1 MSHLAPS
8 HSSWCLLCQ
17 QRRHGHCT
25 GTCQC
30 PTCHPADGGPQ
41 VSERTALLWKLP
53 LRHDGR
59 GCYIY
64 DAAGAMVAQMR
75 GWGHLTGVGGLRLSD
90 DEAIAVQT
98 IRAQAIV
105 DAVNALCPQELGR

>member
-41 VSERTALLWKLP
+41 VSETQWHRLKYVIKFYMLACSMGVIGAAIYLWWS
-53 LRHDGR
+53 R
-59 GCYIY
+59 
-64 DAAGAMVAQMR
+64 
-75 GWGHLTGVGGLRLSD
+75 
-90 DEAIAVQT
+90 
-98 IRAQAIV
+98 
-105 DAVNALCPQELGR
+105 